1 MIKRR
6 SLFTMVPAASALLA
20 LRSQGKPLVQETLT
34 PAGFA
39 ISVQCWSLKEFTLWE
54 AIQMSGAAGA
64 SAVEVFPGQKIGGP
78 LGDTKL
84 DPSLSDENIS
94 KLLAHARTTASPR

>member
-1 MIKRR
+1 MMSRPRERPPSLRTFHQPYPNTMKRR

-20 LRSQGKPLVQETLT
+20 LRSHGKPIAQETLT

-39 ISVQCWSLKEFTLWE
+39 ISVQCWSLKEFTLWD

-64 SAVEVFPGQKIGGP
+64 SAVEVFPGQKP
-78 LGDTKL
+78 
-84 DPSLSDENIS
+84 
-94 KLLAHARTTASPR
+94 AAQVRR